1 MNTST
6 RVGLVVVI
14 VVAIIAAIAI
24 FHNRALAPVIDTNTT
39 ATTTTGTS
47 FDKSISEG
55 TITVAYASQN
65 WGLATNQTQIL
76 VKSYIPPC
84 SESFNYCFYY
94 IGSDYKGTNFESAGL
109 RIQKRTDLTTERTC
123 TNTPPEGFD
132 ASVQPTANHSETEYA
147 SSVFASVGD
156 AGAGHVASGSLY
168 RLYVRSNSSCYE
180 FETRVGQT
188 QYANYPE
195 GSIKQFTSADQA
207 ALEAEIKNIINNIS
221 LPSGT
226 KNLFS

>member
-14 VVAIIAAIAI
+14 VVAIIAAISI
-24 FHNRALAPVIDTNTT
+24 FHNRATAPVVDTNNGT
-39 ATTTTGTS
+39 ATTTTTS
-47 FDKSISEG
+47 FDKTISDG
-55 TITVAYASQN
+55 TITVGYPSAQ
-65 WGLATNQTQIL
+65 WGLATNPAQIL
-76 VKSYIPPC
+76 VKSYIPSC
-84 SESFNYCFYY
+84 SENFNYCLYY
-94 IGSDYKGTNFESAGL
+94 TGSDYKGTNFESAGL
-109 RIQKRTDLTTERTC
+109 RIEKRVDLTTERTC

-132 ASVQPTANHSETEYA
+132 ASMKPTATHSENEYA
-147 SSVFASVGD
+147 SSAFSNVGD
-156 AGAGHVASGSLY
+156 AAAGHMASGSLF

-195 GSIKQFTSADQA
+195 GSIKQFTPAAQA
-207 ALEAEIKNIINNIS
+207 ALEAEIQQVINSVS